1 MEFIVN
7 KSELSKA
14 LSTVTSITSSR
25 EINAIVSNI
34 LIETYENKIYITATD
49 LERSV
54 RDVVPATVLKE
65 GSILLPGKKL
75 AELVKGYRYETMKFI
90 TQDFYKVV
98 VKNGNEEMEKK
109 YHTNIEIMG
118 MSAEEFPV
126 PFQLNG
132 LNFIKIN
139 PTVFLEM
146 IKKVV
151 YASSVD
157 DARIVFNGI
166 FVEFKNNLLH
176 LVATDGRRLSLIKRI
191 EGDFLDRKKII
202 IPARSTKEIVK
213 LISSSTDVYIAYHE
227 TQNQIYLKI
236 GEIYFS
242 TKLIEGTFPD
252 YNQVIP
258 KEQKYKVQI
267 RRDDFINAIRQAMV
281 FAPEPNKQVQLH
293 FKPNILIIVSST
305 PDLGKIEDGIECN
318 FQDESMVIGFNSNYL
333 LDVLESLDCENI
345 IMTFQSP
352 EAPALFFD
360 PNDENFLA
368 IVMPM
373 KIQD

>member
-14 LSTVTSITSSR
+14 LNTVTSITSSR

-34 LIETYENKIYITATD
+34 LIETFENKIYISATD

-54 RDVVPATVLKE
+54 RDIVPATVIKE

-75 AELVKGYRYETMKFI
+75 AELVKGFRYETMKFSV
-90 TQDFYKVV
+90 QDHYKVV
-98 VKNGNEEMEKK
+98 VKNGNEEQEKK
-109 YHTNIEIMG
+109 YHTNIEIVG
-118 MSAEEFPV
+118 MSSEEFPV
-126 PFQLNG
+126 PFQLND
-132 LNFIKIN
+132 LSFVKISAAIF
-139 PTVFLEM
+139 TEM
-146 IKKVV
+146 IKKVI

-157 DARIVFNGI
+157 DARVVFNGI
-166 FVEFKNNLLH
+166 LIEHKNNLLH
-176 LVATDGRRLSLIKRI
+176 FVATDGRRLSLIKRI
-191 EGDFLDRKKII
+191 EGDFLQGKKII
-202 IPARSTKEIVK
+202 IPSKSTKEIIK
-213 LISSSTDVYIAYHE
+213 LISTANDVSIAYHE
-227 TQNQIYLKI
+227 SQNQIYLKI

-258 KEQKYKVQI
+258 KEQKYKVHI
-267 RRDDFINAIRQAMV
+267 NREDFITAIRQAMV

-293 FKPNILIIVSST
+293 FKPNLLMVVSST
-305 PDLGKIEDGIECN
+305 PELGKIEDGLECN
-318 FQDESMVIGFNSNYL
+318 FEDGSMIIGFNSHYL
-333 LDVLESLDCENI
+333 LDVLEALTSENV

-352 EAPALFFD
+352 EAPVLFFD
-360 PNDENFLA
+360 PQDENFLA